1 MTNAPSGKRTIFGT
15 SSNLI
20 LHGLDD
26 FIMTR
31 IKWNNGAYIAWFEQF
46 LWVILYLSSF
56 LVVLGFIFDI
66 RGESFIFLVLI
77 PAFYI
82 LLHVVRGEFP
92 ALLRKEPIFVWL
104 FLIIIP
110 SIVTI
115 GPHLTWRYG
124 KSFICGILIC
134 LTVYDLT
141 SRRGFFCRYLVFLA
155 AIGAFLGLDS
165 IVQVVKGVDLLG
177 VRPFWDGRITAIF
190 DNPIHLAFLL
200 AGMAPAGLFLMD
212 RRDVGRG
219 FEFAQPHPL
228 IISGFGMLSFLL
240 CLTGIILSGT
250 RSAWIAI
257 AVMLLPLFRS
267 ISSGLGRRMFL
278 ILGVSGMTGIV
289 LAGHLIFERLIGLFE
304 RNPRV
309 DYWEHSISIIMNS
322 PILGHGL
329 RSSRVFPA
337 NPGLSDGILT
347 IPHNFFLE
355 IAIECGIFAVII
367 FCYFLYRMIKIYIF
381 PFLRQRQG
389 AFLIGMAL
397 GPMLTAFISLSF
409 FSTRYNV
416 FVWPCLGL
424 ALGFINNKGASCD
437 GH

>member
-1 MTNAPSGKRTIFGT
+1 MTLPKWGK
-15 SSNLI
+15 S
-20 LHGLDD
+20 GLDS
-26 FIMTR
+26 
-31 IKWNNGAYIAWFEQF
+31 ASFEQF
-46 LWVILYLSSF
+46 LWAVLYLSSF

-82 LLHVVRGEFP
+82 LLCMVRGRPP
-92 ALLRKEPIFVWL
+92 ALFKKEPVFVWL
-104 FLIIIP
+104 SLIIIP
-110 SIVTI
+110 SLITI

-124 KSFICGILIC
+124 KSFICGIILC
-134 LTVYDLT
+134 LAVYELT
-141 SRRGFFCRYLVFLA
+141 SRKGFFYRYLVFLA
-155 AIGAFLGLDS
+155 AIGAFLGLDA
-165 IVQVVKGVDLLG
+165 IVQVIKGVDLLG
-177 VRPFWDGRITAIF
+177 MRPFWDGRITAIF

-200 AGMAPAGLFLMD
+200 AGMAPASLFLMD
-212 RRDVGRG
+212 RRDVECIFGV
-219 FEFAQPHPL
+219 AKPYSL
-228 IISGFGMLSFLL
+228 VISGFGMLSFLL

-257 AVMLLPLFRS
+257 GVMLLPIFSS
-267 ISSGLGRRMFL
+267 ISRGPGRRTFL
-278 ILGVSGMTGIV
+278 ILCVSGMAGLI
-289 LAGHLIFERLIGLFE
+289 LARHLIFERLVGLFE
-304 RNPRV
+304 RNPRI
-309 DYWEHSISIIMNS
+309 DYWEHSVSIIMNS

-337 NPGLSDGILT
+337 NPGLSDGMLT
-347 IPHNFFLE
+347 MPHNFFLE
-355 IAIECGIFAVII
+355 IAIECGVFAVII
-367 FCYFLYRMIKIYIF
+367 FGYFLYRILIGYIF

-409 FSTRYNV
+409 FSMRYNV

-424 ALGFINNKGASCD
+424 ALGFINNKGAGCD

>member
-1 MTNAPSGKRTIFGT
+1 MT
-15 SSNLI
+15 
-20 LHGLDD
+20 H
-26 FIMTR
+26 
-31 IKWNNGAYIAWFEQF
+31 IKWNSGVYIAWFEQF

-82 LLHVVRGEFP
+82 LLHVVRGESP
-92 ALLRKEPIFVWL
+92 ALFRKEPVFLWL
-104 FLIIIP
+104 PLIIIP
-110 SIVTI
+110 SILTI

-124 KSFICGILIC
+124 KSFICGIIIC

-141 SRRGFFCRYLVFLA
+141 SRRDFFCRYLVFLA
-155 AIGAFLGLDS
+155 AIGTFLGLDA
-165 IVQVVKGVDLLG
+165 IVQVVRGVDFMG

-200 AGMAPAGLFLMD
+200 AGMAPASLFLMD
-212 RRDVGRG
+212 RRDAEGCLG
-219 FEFAQPHPL
+219 FAQPHSL
-228 IISGFGMLSFLL
+228 IISGFGMLSFML

-267 ISSGLGRRMFL
+267 ISSSLGRRMSL

-289 LAGHLIFERLIGLFE
+289 LARHLIFERFIGLSE

-322 PILGHGL
+322 PLLGNGL

-337 NPGLSDGILT
+337 NPGLSDGIFT

-355 IAIECGIFAVII
+355 IAIECGVFAVMI
-367 FCYFLYRMIKIYIF
+367 FGYFLYRILKGYIF
-381 PFLRQRQG
+381 PCLRQRQG

-409 FSTRYNV
+409 FSMRYNV

-424 ALGFINNKGASCD
+424 ALGLMRNRGAGNGMC
-437 GH
+437 

>member
-1 MTNAPSGKRTIFGT
+1 
-15 SSNLI
+15 
-20 LHGLDD
+20 
-26 FIMTR
+26 MTR
-31 IKWNNGAYIAWFEQF
+31 IKWNSGAYIAWFEQF

-92 ALLRKEPIFVWL
+92 VLLRKEPIFVWL
-104 FLIIIP
+104 PFIIIP

-115 GPHLTWRYG
+115 GSDLTWRYG
-124 KSFICGILIC
+124 KSFICGIIIC

-141 SRRGFFCRYLVFLA
+141 SRRGFFCKYLIFLA

-165 IVQVVKGVDLLG
+165 IIQAVRGVDLLG
-177 VRPFWDGRITAIF
+177 IRPFWDGRITAFF

-200 AGMAPAGLFLMD
+200 AGMAPASLFLMD
-212 RRDVGRG
+212 HRDVGRG
-219 FEFAQPHPL
+219 FEFAQPHSL
-228 IISGFGMLSFLL
+228 IISGFGMLSFML

-257 AVMLLPLFRS
+257 AVMLFPLFRS

-278 ILGVSGMTGIV
+278 ILGASGMTGIV
-289 LAGHLIFERLIGLFE
+289 LARHLIFERLMGLFE
-304 RNPRV
+304 RNPRI
-309 DYWEHSISIIMNS
+309 DYWKHSVSIIMNS

-337 NPGLSDGILT
+337 NPGLSDGIFT

-355 IAIECGIFAVII
+355 IAIECGVFAVMI
-367 FCYFLYRMIKIYIF
+367 FGYFLYRILKGYIL
-381 PFLRQRQG
+381 PCLRQRQG

-409 FSTRYNV
+409 FSMRYNV

-424 ALGFINNKGASCD
+424 ALGLMRKNGAGND
-437 GH
+437 GC